1 MEKNE
6 VYLNYVKRKDP
17 GTRVVTTVLWAFLVG
32 GLICTIGEGFR
43 QLMILAF
50 GEESEDMIANN
61 VTSIMIFLGAL
72 LTGLGVYDD
81 IGKHAGAG
89 SIVPITGF
97 ANSVVSPAIEFKSEG
112 IVLGL
117 EAKMFLIAGPV
128 IVTGVVASSLVG
140 LIYFFIYLL

>member
-6 VYLNYVKRKDP
+6 VYLNYVKREDP
-17 GTRVVTTVLWAFLVG
+17 KTRVWQTLVMAFLVG
-32 GLICTIGEGFR
+32 GLICTVGEGFR
-43 QLMILAF
+43 QILILIF
-50 GEESEDMIANN
+50 GEKSEELIANN

-97 ANSVVSPAIEFKSEG
+97 ANSVVSPALEFKSEG

-128 IVTGVVASSLVG
+128 IVSGVVASSLVG
-140 LIYFFIYLL
+140 LIYFFIYL

>member
-17 GTRVVTTVLWAFLVG
+17 KTRVWQTLVMAFLVG
-32 GLICTIGEGFR
+32 GLICTVGEGFR
-43 QLMILAF
+43 QILILIF
-50 GEESEDMIANN
+50 GEKSEELIANN

-97 ANSVVSPAIEFKSEG
+97 ANSVVSPALEFKSEG

-128 IVTGVVASSLVG
+128 IVSGVVASSLVG
-140 LIYFFIYLL
+140 LIYFFIYL

>member
-17 GTRVVTTVLWAFLVG
+17 KTRVWQTLVMAFVVG
-32 GLICTIGEGFR
+32 GLICTVGEGFR
-43 QLMILAF
+43 QILILIF
-50 GEESEDMIANN
+50 GEKSEDLIANN

-97 ANSVVSPAIEFKSEG
+97 ANSVVSPALEFKSEG

-128 IVTGVVASSLVG
+128 IVSGVVASSLVG
-140 LIYFFIYLL
+140 LIYFFIYL

>member
-17 GTRVVTTVLWAFLVG
+17 KTRVWQTLVMAFVVG
-32 GLICTIGEGFR
+32 GLICTVGEGFR
-43 QLMILAF
+43 QILILVF
-50 GEESEDMIANN
+50 GEKSEDLIANG

-97 ANSVVSPAIEFKSEG
+97 ANSVVSPALEFKSEG

-128 IVTGVVASSLVG
+128 IVSGVVASSLVG
-140 LIYFFIYLL
+140 LIYFFIYL

>member
-17 GTRVVTTVLWAFLVG
+17 KTRVWQTLVMAFLVG
-32 GLICTIGEGFR
+32 GLICTVGEGFR
-43 QLMILAF
+43 QILILIF
-50 GEESEDMIANN
+50 GEKSEELIANN
-61 VTSIMIFLGAL
+61 VTSIMIFLGAR

-97 ANSVVSPAIEFKSEG
+97 ANSVVSPALEFKSEG

-128 IVTGVVASSLVG
+128 IVSGVVASSLVG
-140 LIYFFIYLL
+140 LIYFFIYL

>member
-6 VYLNYVKRKDP
+6 VYLNYVKQKDP
-17 GTRVVTTVLWAFLVG
+17 KTRVWQTLVMAFLVG
-32 GLICTIGEGFR
+32 GLICSVGEGFR
-43 QLMILAF
+43 QIMILAF
-50 GEESEDMIANN
+50 GAKSEDLISNI
-61 VTSIMIFLGAL
+61 VTSIMVFLGAL
-72 LTGLGVYDD
+72 LTGLGIYDD

-97 ANSVVSPAIEFKSEG
+97 ANSVVSPALEFKSEG

-128 IVTGVVASSLVG
+128 IVSGVVASALVG
-140 LIYFFIYLL
+140 LVYYFIYLL

>member
-17 GTRVVTTVLWAFLVG
+17 KTRVWQTLVMAFVVG
-32 GLICTIGEGFR
+32 GLICTVGEGFR
-43 QLMILAF
+43 QILILIF
-50 GEESEDMIANN
+50 GEKSEDLIANN

-72 LTGLGVYDD
+72 LTGLGIYDD

-97 ANSVVSPAIEFKSEG
+97 ANSVVSPALEFKSEG

-128 IVTGVVASSLVG
+128 IVSGVVASSLVG
-140 LIYFFIYLL
+140 LIYFFIYL

>member
-17 GTRVVTTVLWAFLVG
+17 KTRVWQTLVMAFVVG
-32 GLICTIGEGFR
+32 GLICTVGEGFR
-43 QLMILAF
+43 QILILIF
-50 GEESEDMIANN
+50 GEKSEDLIANN

-72 LTGLGVYDD
+72 LTGLVVYDD

-97 ANSVVSPAIEFKSEG
+97 ANSVVSPALEFKSEG

-128 IVTGVVASSLVG
+128 IVSGVVASSLVG
-140 LIYFFIYLL
+140 LIYFFIYL